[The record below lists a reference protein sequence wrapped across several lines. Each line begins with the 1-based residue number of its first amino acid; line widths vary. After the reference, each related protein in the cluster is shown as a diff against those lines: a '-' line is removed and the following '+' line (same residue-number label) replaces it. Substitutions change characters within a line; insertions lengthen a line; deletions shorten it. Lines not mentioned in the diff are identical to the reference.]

1 MKHYIGNTKNI
12 IMKNILIASLGTL
25 TCLSCSEKAQK
36 TEKADITQKI
46 HPNII
51 LYVVDD
57 LGTNDAGCYGNP
69 VIKTAG
75 IDTLAQYGTK
85 YTHAYCTSPSCAASR
100 SVILSGKYNH
110 ATAQYGHSHHI
121 HHFSAFDFVKTLPA
135 ILDSIGYRTM
145 RVGKLHVAPR
155 SVFKFADYHPKKAE
169 YPDQVWKSIDEYP
182 YYVHAASDR
191 PPEVLAEDMREYV
204 TDTTKPPF
212 FLYFC
217 TWDPHHPFRREGSD
231 TIYPKDVVVPPH
243 LPDEPFIREELA
255 KYYMS
260 TQRADKGLIRLIEI
274 LKESGQWD
282 NTIVIFTSDNGRPF
296 PGAKSNLYDPGIKMP
311 FIVMDPE
318 QSKKGITCDALIN
331 FADITPTLLDYAGV
345 NTGNYNFHGRSF
357 KSTVGKEKVEGFDTT
372 FASHTFHEVTQH
384 YPMRMVRDRNY
395 KFIWNLVY
403 GQKFP
408 MGGVMGGHFWEWII
422 EEDIEYMGKRR
433 VEDYLYR
440 TEFELYDMQNDPHEI
455 NNLAYKKEF
464 DQLVTYYKSRIR
476 KLQENTNDPWKV
488 YWQHSAF
495 EGQFNPKNSC
505 H

>member
-1 MKHYIGNTKNI
+1 MKKQDI
-12 IMKNILIASLGTL
+12 ITASMGSLLCLGCTQQQSDKQQ
-25 TCLSCSEKAQK
+25 TGK
-36 TEKADITQKI
+36 TNDR

-75 IDTLAQYGTK
+75 LDTLAKYGTK

-155 SVFKFADYHPKKAE
+155 SVFKFADYHPRKSE
-169 YPDQVWKSIDEYP
+169 FPGQVWKSIDEYP
-182 YYVHAASDR
+182 YYVHAAAER
-191 PPEVLAEDMREYV
+191 PPEVLAEDMRDYITGKDES
-204 TDTTKPPF
+204 PF

-231 TIYPKDVVVPPH
+231 TIYPKDVVVPDH
-243 LPDEPFIREELA
+243 LPDAPFIREELA
-255 KYYMS
+255 RYYMS

-274 LKESGQWD
+274 LKASGEWE

-311 FIVMDPE
+311 FVVMDPA
-318 QSKKGITCDALIN
+318 QTNKGITCDALIN

-345 NTGNYNFHGRSF
+345 NPEPYHFHGRSF
-357 KSTVGKEKVEGFDTT
+357 RSTVGKEHVDGFDTT

-384 YPMRMVRDRNY
+384 YPMRMIRDRKY
-395 KFIWNLVY
+395 KFIWNLAY

-408 MGGVMGGHFWEWII
+408 MGGTWGSHFWEWLV
-422 EEDIEYMGKRR
+422 ENDKEYMGKRK

-440 TEFELYDMQNDPHEI
+440 PQFELYDMQNDQHEV
-455 NNLAYKKEF
+455 NNLACKEEYN
-464 DQLVTYYKSRIR
+464 DLVDYYKARIR
-476 KLQENTNDPWKV
+476 KLQENTSDPWKV
-488 YWQHSAF
+488 YWKHSAF
-495 EGQFNPKNSC
+495 EERFKKGN
-505 H
+505 